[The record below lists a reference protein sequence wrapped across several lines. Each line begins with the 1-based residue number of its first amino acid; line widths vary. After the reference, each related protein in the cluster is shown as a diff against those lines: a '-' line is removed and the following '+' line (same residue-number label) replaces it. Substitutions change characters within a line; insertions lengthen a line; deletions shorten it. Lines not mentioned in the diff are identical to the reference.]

1 MGLLHWQG
9 EKDNEQTIKYEVHAM
24 KKNKEGKGD
33 SESFKEWGS
42 NFQQKC

>member
-1 MGLLHWQG
+1 MELLHWQG

-24 KKNKEGKGD
+24 EKNKEGKRG

-42 NFQQKC
+42 NFKQKC